1 MSLVI
6 ECSSFTA
13 TPIGEGK
20 VRLDIRN
27 PEKKKASAE
36 VYEASQAC
44 KRLSEILGRDVNRW
58 NLAYWR
64 DELGLPFQKIGP
76 KKFIYNEEGISN
88 WANSRHGSA
97 L

>member
-20 VRLDIRN
+20 VRLDIVN
-27 PEKKKASAE
+27 PEKKPTAE
-36 VYEASQAC
+36 IYEAAQAR
-44 KRLSEILGRDVNRW
+44 KRLTEILGRQVSGR

-64 DELGLPFQKIGP
+64 DELGLPFQRIGP
-76 KKFIYNEEGISN
+76 KKFTYLEKELTD
-88 WANSRHGSA
+88 WAHSRLGSA

>member
-13 TPIGEGK
+13 TPLGEGK
-20 VRLDIRN
+20 VRLDIKN
-27 PEKKKASAE
+27 PEKKATSE
-36 VYEASQAC
+36 LYEAAQAC
-44 KRLSEILGRDVNRW
+44 DRLTELLGRKVTRW

-64 DELGLPFQKIGP
+64 DELGLPFNKVGP
-76 KKFIYNEEGISN
+76 RKFTYSDKAITD
-88 WANSRHGSA
+88 WAHSKSESA